1 MEAERTLYPSF
12 AGLNRIAMIGGVP
25 MFPALIVGCT
35 SLITSMV
42 GGFVLGP
49 GGLLIGTAGV
59 PIFLFLRHICQT
71 DDQALRLFWLE
82 LRCWLERRRV
92 SVFGK
97 TYTLAP
103 MRYGRSLQVYTRS
116 FARGQDL
123 ERFHSLRDRLLG
135 QTLGQTEDEGDE

>member
-1 MEAERTLYPSF
+1 MEDERTLYPSY

-25 MFPALIVGCT
+25 MFPALIIGCT
-35 SLITSMV
+35 SLIASMI

-49 GGLLIGTAGV
+49 GGLLIGAAGV
-59 PIFLFLRHICQT
+59 PIFLFFRLVCET

-82 LRCWLERRRV
+82 FLCWLDRRRV

-103 MRYGRSLQVYTRS
+103 MRYGRDVSVYTRS

-123 ERFHSLRDRLLG
+123 ERFEALRHRLLT
-135 QTLGQTEDEGDE
+135 QVQEDNDE